1 MATLDDEIKSRLE
14 KKDPL
19 EKLIEINEKRQKVD
33 GKISKAFGSFVRFV
47 PILIINLAGLFIV
60 GADNFLTGTWNWD
73 IFLLASFWYS
83 YLSFQTANWLIA
95 ITWFVNL
102 INKIKKFDK
111 SYNENLKEIQKLVD
125 EDHDHEFIER
135 QANIEALKRKKETL
149 ERYVYHKMFKIKT
162 RNKIE
167 DLDVFLKE
175 DRKTM
180 RGIWKKWAHARL
192 THLNEMLSFDWQKK
206 YLKSYPIAYTR
217 VTRKQIVSGVG
228 VSRKDGE
235 YNDYKTNI
243 VSVSIAKI
251 VPNAIIISIL
261 VFVLLAFQF
270 IPKDA
275 DLSTWL
281 KFVFQVM
288 AIIWNT
294 MMILSI
300 TYTIFESTFLNATE
314 QRRSD
319 GGLFKKRHLNNNEG
333 EKQIVEI
340 LDSDKKK

>member
-1 MATLDDEIKSRLE
+1 MSLDDEIKSRIE

-19 EKLIEINEKRQKVD
+19 ERLIEINEKRQKVD
-33 GKISKAFGSFVRFV
+33 GKISKVFGSFVRFV

-60 GADNFLTGTWNWD
+60 GADNFLTGEWNWG
-73 IFLLASFWYS
+73 IFLLPSFWYS

-102 INKIKKFDK
+102 INKIKRLDK
-111 SYNENLKEIQKLVD
+111 SYNENLDEIQKLVD
-125 EDHDHEFIER
+125 EDHDHEFLER
-135 QANIEALKRKKETL
+135 QANVEALKRKKETL
-149 ERYVYHKMFKIKT
+149 ERYVYHKMFTIKT
-162 RNKIE
+162 NNTID
-167 DLDVFLKE
+167 DLDVFLKL
-175 DRKTM
+175 DRKSIK
-180 RGIWKKWAHARL
+180 GVWKKWLHARL
-192 THLNEMLSFDWQKK
+192 TRLNDMLSLEWQKK
-206 YLKSYPIAYTR
+206 YLKSYPIKYTR

-228 VSRKDGE
+228 VSSKDGE

-251 VPNAIIISIL
+251 VPNAIIISVL
-261 VFVLLAFQF
+261 VFILLAFQF

-275 DLSTWL
+275 NLSTWL

-319 GGLFKKRHLNNNEG
+319 GGLFKKRHLNKNEN
-333 EKQIVEI
+333 EKVIVSI
-340 LDSDKKK
+340 LDSGK